1 MTLKLGNR
9 EVGGFEITRY
19 DYQEDSGNIEIAMV
33 KVLDKKGEYI
43 KFAKLKEVMS
53 FLPLFP
59 VTFKKKEMT

>member
-33 KVLDKKGEYI
+33 KVLDREGEYI
-43 KFAKLKEVMS
+43 KFAKLKEVMK

>member
-1 MTLKLGNR
+1 
-9 EVGGFEITRY
+9 
-19 DYQEDSGNIEIAMV
+19 MV